1 MKKIIFALLCLLC
14 ALCKDNVQSFH
25 NPEDF
30 LKGYWSTLR
39 SINEDNAIVLFDE
52 DEYRI
57 YKNRK
62 EIDKTLIINDTI
74 QKGSLCAIFYSYSI
88 GSTVYRKVEFAKVI
102 DGFYLDTYL
111 SKDKSKAAEEYGVTR
126 DDIAEVYR
134 AWSNWSPETYFS
146 HY

>member
-1 MKKIIFALLCLLC
+1 M
-14 ALCKDNVQSFH
+14 
-25 NPEDF
+25 
-30 LKGYWSTLR
+30 

>member
-14 ALCKDNVQSFH
+14 ASCKDNVQSFH